1 MPTAVK
7 PVIGFDVVTTA
18 AGGGSAGAGTLA
30 SKDGGTLLDGW
41 WNVITRAYVL
51 SIKRGERIGN
61 YQALVQIPGAL
72 ISVRASEGELLRGDA
87 MARFRVVSHRWED
100 PDHPDPDGTK
110 VKELQTFLKDN
121 QDVEGIWAD
130 YPCLPQ
136 GRARTDEEKRYF
148 DQALRN
154 MNLLYMG
161 SRTIAFVDVDYRRR
175 FWTQFEFFCAT
186 HKADVR
192 GIVPRTKKEL
202 QHHIKVIALGVAK
215 ESNGADEKALFETW
229 ANKTVDQAI
238 EILGHKDVS
247 ITNQSEKDPM
257 LRRLKEFEQRV
268 MQIES
273 DWVPVEFRDSI
284 TNGFMED
291 PVIAEDGRTYSRESI
306 IGWIESCK
314 AKGEP
319 VTS

>member
-1 MPTAVK
+1 MDRFVFS
-7 PVIGFDVVTTA
+7 I
-18 AGGGSAGAGTLA
+18 
-30 SKDGGTLLDGW
+30 LD
-41 WNVITRAYVL
+41 
-51 SIKRGERIGN
+51 
-61 YQALVQIPGAL
+61 
-72 ISVRASEGELLRGDA
+72 
-87 MARFRVVSHRWED
+87 
-100 PDHPDPDGTK
+100 TK
-110 VKELQTFLKDN
+110 IFT
-121 QDVEGIWAD
+121 
-130 YPCLPQ
+130 
-136 GRARTDEEKRYF
+136 
-148 DQALRN
+148 QALRA
-154 MNLLYMG
+154 G
-161 SRTIAFVDVDYRRR
+161 EIEA
-175 FWTQFEFFCAT
+175 
-186 HKADVR
+186 
-192 GIVPRTKKEL
+192 
-202 QHHIKVIALGVAK
+202 
-215 ESNGADEKALFETW
+215 
-229 ANKTVDQAI
+229 VDQAI